1 MYPTKEDIQFFYD
14 LGVYT
19 KADVMS
25 YVAQGSITEKE
36 ADKIINKES

>member
-1 MYPTKEDIQFFYD
+1 MYPSKEDIQFFYN

-25 YVAQGSITEKE
+25 FVEQGSITKE
-36 ADKIINKES
+36 EAKEILTE

>member
-1 MYPTKEDIQFFYD
+1 MYPSKEDIQFLYD

-19 KADVMS
+19 KADIMG
-25 YVAQGSITEKE
+25 YVAQGSITEEE

>member
-1 MYPTKEDIQFFYD
+1 MQFLYD

-19 KADVMS
+19 KADIMG
-25 YVAQGSITEKE
+25 YVAQGSITEEE